1 MKYNNT
7 KVQTPNGEI
16 FDSVKEYKRWISL
29 RTMQDKGQISDLQ
42 RQVKFELVPSQWEP
56 VERYGRY
63 GQRLKDGKKCVET
76 AVTYT
81 ADFVYKDKDGNQIVE
96 DVKGVRD
103 AKYVIKRKLMLYLKG
118 IKILET

>member
-1 MKYNNT
+1 
-7 KVQTPNGEI
+7 
-16 FDSVKEYKRWISL
+16 
-29 RTMQDKGQISDLQ
+29 
-42 RQVKFELVPSQWEP
+42 VKFELIPSQWEP
-56 VERYGRY
+56 VERYGRH

-81 ADFVYKDKDGNQIVE
+81 ADFVYRDKHGNLVVE

-103 AKYVIKRKLMLYLKG
+103 QKYVIKRKMMLYLKG